1 MNDEE
6 SAAVVVRHLERLSGQ
21 WLGVLQEPVYAKL
34 TGYLLEGVV
43 RDAIAP
49 VIKADCISEAAAT
62 DISRLFRTIGRAK
75 LDKIFM
81 ACLLAYFY
89 TVAKIL

>member
-1 MNDEE
+1 M
-6 SAAVVVRHLERLSGQ
+6 VVRHLERLSGQ
-21 WLGVLQEPVYAKL
+21 WLGVLQEPIYAKL

-49 VIKADCISEAAAT
+49 VMKADCISEAAAS

-75 LDKIFM
+75 LDKILPV
-81 ACLLAYFY
+81 LLLDCFS
-89 TVAKIL
+89 T